1 MAKTLTPLDAHALVE
16 SIAHQ
21 ITGQTA
27 LAVTSTAD
35 FVSVGEQILS
45 YGTENVLNT
54 ISLITG
60 KSYIAARP
68 YSRRLRIL
76 NKLSTGD
83 FTHRFRKISYYS
95 KDPKSAGAFNTQLNG
110 ANLGMGRDNQAQGTL
125 DGGAGSA
132 VPSMWEQNPAVPLE
146 VNFTSMDVWDYTITV
161 YEKALKQAFRSEEEF
176 IRFINGYFVEAQNDI
191 ESEMEALN
199 YAALLNFMACIYDL
213 DSANPNGRVVN
224 VTAAFNGY
232 FGTSYSSHDLLTTHI
247 KEFNEFFVTLVKTAS
262 DYMTHRSSYY
272 HWSPT
277 KVVNGVS
284 YELLRHTPKEK
295 QKLIM
300 YGPVWKY
307 MEATVLP
314 EIFNDQYLKID
325 NFEKVDYWQDFG
337 AGAQSDM
344 QINITPAIPDL
355 NTTGYPQ
362 IAGTTVNTDVLGIL
376 FDEDA
381 IAVDM
386 QMEMAATSPL
396 EARKLYRNIVNHYSY
411 GLVNDPTENAILFIM
426 EDN

>member
-27 LAVTSTAD
+27 LTVTSTAD

-146 VNFTSMDVWDYTITV
+146 VNFTSMNVWDYTITV

-213 DSANPNGRVVN
+213 DTANPNGRVIN
-224 VTAAFNGY
+224 VTAAFNAY
-232 FGTSYSSHDLLTTHI
+232 FGTSYSSHDLLTSQL
-247 KEFNEFFVTLVKTAS
+247 KEFNSFFVTLVKTAS
-262 DYMTHRSSYY
+262 DYMTHRSTYY

-314 EIFNDQYLKID
+314 EVFNDQYLKLD
-325 NFEKVDYWQDFG
+325 NFEKVDYWQAFG
-337 AGAQSDM
+337 NGALNDM
-344 QINITPAIPDL
+344 TINITPAIPDL

-362 IAGTTVNTDVLGIL
+362 IAGTTVNTAVLGIL

-396 EARKLYRNIVNHYSY
+396 EARKLYRNIVNHYSK
-411 GLVNDPTENAILFIM
+411 GLINDPTENAVLFVM